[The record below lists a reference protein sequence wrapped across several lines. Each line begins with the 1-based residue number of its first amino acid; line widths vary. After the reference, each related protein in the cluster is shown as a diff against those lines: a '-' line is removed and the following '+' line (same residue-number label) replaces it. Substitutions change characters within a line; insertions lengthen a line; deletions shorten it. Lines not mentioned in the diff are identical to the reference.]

1 MSCKSCVYG
10 ANTASQNIVDGG
22 TINFGS
28 IVRRFGNN
36 TNIAGGNGVVIG
48 EGYYDIDTN
57 ITFTA
62 AAGTVTIAL
71 YKDGVPITGATAT
84 RTTAA
89 TSSYTITIPAL
100 VRQKCCCESVITAVL
115 TGEDTTVTNAA
126 IIIEKV

>member
-10 ANTASQNIVDGG
+10 ANTAAQTLVDGN

-36 TNIAGGNGVVIG
+36 TNLSGGNGVVIG

-71 YKDGVPITGATAT
+71 YKDGVPIPGATAT

-100 VRQKCCCESVITAVL
+100 VRQKCCCEATITAVL
-115 TGEDTTVTNAA
+115 TGADTTVTNAA
-126 IIIEKV
+126 IVIEKV